1 MNTHSFRVWIKNLD
15 HDFFIKYNV
24 NPVHFKLICYTLSM
38 YGDYET
44 GTNVKPSWL
53 TVSKE
58 AGVDRKTAM
67 KVRDILLEIGILTKT
82 SNTIKNISVYKFNEL
97 SKSADQL
104 SKLDIQ
110 LSTQNGHNTTIDTT
124 NNRTYKKKYN
134 TKNTEVS
141 WSHTNLTSFGSY
153 GSLSSLDKESI

>member
-1 MNTHSFRVWIKNLD
+1 
-15 HDFFIKYNV
+15 
-24 NPVHFKLICYTLSM
+24 M

-82 SNTIKNISVYKFNEL
+82 SNTIKNISVYKFNDL
-97 SKSADQL
+97 SKSQDQL
-104 SKLDIQ
+104 SKSDIQ
-110 LSTQNGHNTTIDTT
+110 LSTQNGHNSTIDTT
-124 NNRTYKKKYN
+124 YNRTYKKKYN
-134 TKNTEVS
+134 TKNTNVVWKEVS
-141 WSHTNLTSFGSY
+141 LNSWADNY
-153 GSLSSLDKESI
+153 NKKNI

>member
-1 MNTHSFRVWIKNLD
+1 
-15 HDFFIKYNV
+15 
-24 NPVHFKLICYTLSM
+24 M

-82 SNTIKNISVYKFNEL
+82 SNTIKNISVYKFNDL
-97 SKSADQL
+97 SKSPDQL
-104 SKLDIQ
+104 SKFDTQ

-134 TKNTEVS
+134 ARNTEVS
-141 WSHTNLTSFGSY
+141 WSHTNLTSLGSY
-153 GSLSSLDKESI
+153 GSLSSLDRKSI